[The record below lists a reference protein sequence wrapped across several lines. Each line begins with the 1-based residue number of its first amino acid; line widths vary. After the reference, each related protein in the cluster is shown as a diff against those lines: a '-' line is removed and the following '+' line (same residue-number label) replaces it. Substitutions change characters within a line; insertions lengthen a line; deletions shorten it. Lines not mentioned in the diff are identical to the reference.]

1 MKASASSGV
10 SVSILLAGLTAGV
23 AFGSPQRAG
32 AVDHTNGL
40 RLGTDWS
47 AQAGFYNP
55 QWSAGDA
62 ERESAESISIPSFGL
77 GRRPSVG
84 YTIDPQRIGGQAKSP
99 GVLRLNLKGFSLI
112 EMKEGNGPDLRVRRI
127 REREMRR
134 PIVSIQLKK
143 RF

>member
-1 MKASASSGV
+1 MM
-10 SVSILLAGLTAGV
+10 AGV
-23 AFGSPQRAG
+23 AFSSPQRAD
-32 AVDHTNGL
+32 AVDPTNGL

-47 AQAGFYNP
+47 AHAGFYNP

-62 ERESAESISIPSFGL
+62 ERESVESFSIPSFGL
-77 GRRPSVG
+77 GRRPSAA
-84 YTIDPQRIGGQAKSP
+84 YTIDPERMIGRAKSP

-134 PIVSIQLKK
+134 PIVSLQLKK